1 MLQIALK
8 SRFKS
13 DLRRRLLAW
22 ECFLCSSFHSCFG
35 LFIFFFLQL
44 AGVVPPTEMRTL
56 KQSFCCGNLM
66 RTILRDIFLLLKSAN
81 IDKVFPFLLIAWGDA
96 KIPPYSKITIL
107 KLTGH
112 ANSKGKRMRLTESLF
127 AWLYGDLV
135 RLKLFSPRTGVTT
148 SPKVHG
154 DVRSILAW

>member
-35 LFIFFFLQL
+35 LFIFFLLQL

-66 RTILRDIFLLLKSAN
+66 RTILRDIFFVVKERKHRQSVFLYINCLRGCKNTTLFKNNNFKTYRPRKLKRKT
-81 IDKVFPFLLIAWGDA
+81 DEVDG
-96 KIPPYSKITIL
+96 ITVC
-107 KLTGH
+107 LTVWRFG
-112 ANSKGKRMRLTESLF
+112 
-127 AWLYGDLV
+127 
-135 RLKLFSPRTGVTT
+135 
-148 SPKVHG
+148 
-154 DVRSILAW
+154 